1 MQGHAKPDKARSS
14 KRPGRS
20 SKRRPDPPFSTQI
33 VFNSF
38 VLHNQSKNSEYFK
51 SMILLALATTPAD
64 LDAYQ
69 TAELKWRENREAGLK
84 RNTGWLSV
92 AGLFWLKE
100 GENTVGSEGE
110 VKLPDYT
117 PKAYGTLVRNGK
129 VVTLKVPGAAD
140 RILKTDGEGTPD
152 QVTVQEAIFTIIER
166 GTRVGVR
173 LYDPKS
179 KFQQEFKGL
188 NWFPVDAKYR
198 IEAKFV
204 PHKTVRTLK
213 IANVIGDINDVP
225 NPGYVEFKFEGKT
238 CRMEAQQEGDVLFF
252 NFVDKTAGKE
262 TYTPGRFLY
271 SELPKDGKVII
282 DFNRAYNPPC
292 AFTDYA
298 TCPRPPKENFLP
310 VAIRAGEKDQPAHK
324 D

>member
-1 MQGHAKPDKARSS
+1 
-14 KRPGRS
+14 
-20 SKRRPDPPFSTQI
+20 
-33 VFNSF
+33 
-38 VLHNQSKNSEYFK
+38 
-51 SMILLALATTPAD
+51 MIFLALATMPAD
-64 LDAYQ
+64 VDAYE

-100 GENTVGSEGE
+100 GENTLGSEGE

-129 VVTLKVPGAAD
+129 VVTLKVPGEAD
-140 RILKTDGEGTPD
+140 RVLKTDGEGTPD
-152 QVTVQEAIFTIIER
+152 QVKVEDATFTIIER
-166 GTRVGVR
+166 GPRVGVR

-179 KFQQEFKGL
+179 KFQQRFKGL
-188 NWFPVDAKYR
+188 SWFPVDAKYR
-198 IEAKFV
+198 IEAKFI

-213 IANVIGDINDVP
+213 IANVIGDFNDVP
-225 NPGYVEFKFEGKT
+225 NPGYVEFKLEGKI
-238 CRMEAQQEGDVLFF
+238 CRMEAQQEGDELFF

-271 SELPKDGKVII
+271 SELPKDGKVTI

-292 AFTDYA
+292 AYTDFA
-298 TCPRPPKENFLP
+298 TCPRPPNENFLP
-310 VAIRAGEKDQPAHK
+310 VAIRAGEKDQPAHT